1 MIARPR
7 VPIAIVGIGCRFP
20 GEITDPGS
28 FWRALLDGV
37 DAIGEIPPSR
47 FDAEALYEP
56 GTAAPGRIS
65 TRWGGYLPDI
75 DRLDAAFFGIAPRE
89 AALID
94 PQQRLLLEVSYE
106 AIEDGGQQL
115 DALLGSQTGVFV
127 GLWLN
132 DFESR
137 LMTDPSSFDL
147 YSSLGTGRYSASGRL
162 SYAFG
167 LQGPS
172 FTIDSACSS
181 SLVAV
186 HLACQSI
193 WSGQCQ
199 MALAGGANV
208 ILQPHITIAY
218 SQSGMMAADGRC
230 KFGDARADGYV
241 RSEGAGM
248 VLLKPLDAALADGDD
263 VYAVI
268 RGSAVNNDGRSG
280 ESMVKPARAGQEEL
294 LRLAYADAG
303 ISPDQVSYVE
313 AHGTGTVAGDPAEL
327 GALGSVLGE
336 GRVRGR
342 ECCVGSVKTNFG
354 HTEGAAGIAGLIKSA
369 LVLRHRVVPSTL
381 HLRQLNPAVDWES
394 IGLVIP
400 REGRPLAT
408 EGELVAGVSSFGIV
422 GTNAHIVLSSE
433 PPPERTRGEGD
444 ERACA
449 ADMLLPLSG
458 RDAGALRERARQL
471 AVVLEGGAGSARDLA
486 FTLARRRPHHTHRR
500 AIVGRDAAELVTQLH
515 ELADSAGDGAS
526 ATGAQAAGVVFVLP
540 GQGSQWPGMGRE
552 LYSTEPIFRAAVE
565 SCAAAMRPFTD
576 WSLLELLASDE
587 ESAAQ
592 RLTRIDVVQP
602 ALVALDIALAALWRS
617 WGIKPAA
624 VVGHSMGE
632 VAAAHVAGALS
643 LEDAMQII
651 CVRSR
656 LMRQKSGQGAMAVL
670 ELSRA
675 DATALLRRVS
685 DRVSVAASNG
695 PRSTIISGDPVVVDA
710 LLRSLEAR
718 GVFCR
723 AVNVDVA
730 SHSPQMESLRAPL
743 VAELGELAPR
753 DGNVPFFSTVTGDS
767 LRGSELTADYWS
779 RNLREPVLFGDA
791 VERLVALGHRDFVEV
806 SPHPVLTAA
815 VQQVLTSTGVAGR
828 ALATLRR
835 GEPERGAMLR
845 TLGELYEAG
854 SAVAW
859 GNLYPAG
866 RSVPLPAY
874 PWQRERF
881 WEEPAP
887 RSAARAAGHPLFG
900 PSTSTAAGA
909 RIWEGE
915 LRLKD
920 VGYLRDH
927 VVRDRIVLPAAA
939 YLDMALTAC
948 ATLEGATLVAE
959 QVQLEQAMILEPEDT
974 RQVQAL
980 LERETASS
988 ATLEIYS
995 KSATGEHAG
1004 WTRHAHARLRAEE
1017 SASIDLPGEIDGGES
1032 DPKEHDA
1039 VSADAHYGW
1048 LEQCGLA
1055 YGDRFRSLSD
1065 IERGETWA
1073 RGRVRMAGGLNGAG
1087 YRVHPALLDGALQLL
1102 LQTGNDGQVE
1112 GTHIP
1117 VQIGRVT
1124 SLRWLPQ
1131 ADSLRVEAVRRPV
1144 SGDLRGDVTIRDDA
1158 GALLIVIEDLR
1169 FRRLPLEGDA
1179 GIADW
1184 LFDVAWEE
1192 AAPVTA
1198 GASAAGEGHW
1208 LLVGDAGGIAPKV
1221 AQRMAAHGVACTIVR
1236 AATDASAGEDAHEC
1250 ALDSFDAE
1258 AITRLLESL
1267 RVERAAVTGIVD
1279 LTSLDATIAG
1289 DASGEMLWNRVRELT
1304 HRCLAISRAAAA
1316 RDEGPP
1322 RLWIVTSG
1330 AEGPPLAAAGVSA
1343 GAALW
1348 GMAATIGSELPA
1360 LRASCLDVHAAST
1373 ETMAGA
1379 VAAELLVDGGEP
1391 RVAIREG
1398 KRYVARMVRHVA
1410 DVSAGADA
1418 AAGRMV
1424 PGHMAAA
1431 YALET
1436 GGPGILDNLRFR
1448 AVARPRPRRGE
1459 IEIEVRAA
1467 GLNFLNVMSAMGVY
1481 PGPPDG
1487 VGPLGVECAGVVVA
1501 IGDGVDRLQ
1510 PGDEVAAF
1518 ALDSMATHARADAR
1532 LAAIKPTS
1540 LGFDAAATLPVAYL
1554 TAWYALEHLARLER
1568 GERVLIHSASGG
1580 VGMAAIQLAR
1590 RSGAE
1595 IFATAGSADK
1605 RRALEALGVR
1615 HVFDS
1620 RTLHFADAILERT
1633 GGEGVDVVLNSLTGP
1648 AIARSLSL
1656 LRPFGRFVE
1665 IGKRDIYADSKLAMA
1680 PFRNHLSYF
1689 AVDLLR
1695 LAAERPTL
1703 LGGMMRSIFTL
1714 VRQGELRPLP
1724 YRAFPASSVV
1734 EAFRHM
1740 ARSQHIGKLVVTVPP
1755 GGYLTGAPIAETAV
1769 RHDATYLITG
1779 GTGGL
1784 GLTLARW
1791 LADQGARHLVLVARN
1806 EAMGEAA
1813 KEIGELEKLGVRV
1826 VTVAADVCAMGDLER
1841 VTNMI
1846 AAEMPPLR
1854 GVVHGAG
1861 LLSDGTLNEIDPGS
1875 FDAAMAP
1882 KVLGAWHLHRLTAGM
1897 PLDFFVMHSSVA
1909 SVLGLAGQANYAAA
1923 SAMLDAIAR
1932 MRRAEGL
1939 PALSIN
1945 WGPWSE
1951 AGLAAASSDRG
1962 QRLAR
1967 LGLGSLS
1974 PEQAVAAFAQVMATE
1989 DRAAQVGIMRFNAG
2003 RWCEHHHHAAISPLL
2018 SGLRVPVSAKPTV
2031 PPGPGNSLQ
2040 EVLEARHAGTRQL
2053 AVERY
2058 LRERVARVFRV
2069 PAARVAL
2076 RTPLKEQGL
2085 DSLMS
2090 LELRNRLEAELGIA
2104 VPATAIWNYPS
2115 VAQLAEHLAQQLGE
2129 RVSPSPSRRP
2139 TPQDARALPDTASAY
2154 TTTELELLL
2163 ERELDAVNQLLSR
2176 D

>member
-1 MIARPR
+1 MIERPR

-20 GEITDPGS
+20 GGITDPVS
-28 FWRALLDGV
+28 FWRALVGGV
-37 DAIGEIPPSR
+37 DAIGDIPPSR
-47 FDAEALYEP
+47 FDAAALYEP
-56 GTAAPGRIS
+56 GSASPGRIS
-65 TRWGGYLPDI
+65 TRWGGFLTDI

-106 AIEDGGQQL
+106 AIEDGGRQL
-115 DALLGSQTGVFV
+115 DALLGSRTGVFV

-137 LMTDPSSFDL
+137 LMTDPASFDL
-147 YSSLGTGRYSASGRL
+147 YASLGTGRYSASGRL

-193 WSGQCQ
+193 WSGQCE

-248 VLLKPLDAALADGDD
+248 VLLKPLDAALVDGDD

-280 ESMVKPARAGQEEL
+280 ESMVKPAQAGQEAL
-294 LRLAYADAG
+294 LRQAYDDAR
-303 ISPDQVSYVE
+303 ISPDRVSYVE

-336 GRVRGR
+336 GRAPGR
-342 ECCVGSVKTNFG
+342 ECFVGSVKTNLG

-369 LVLRHRVVPSTL
+369 LVLRHRTVPSTL
-381 HLRQLNPAVDWES
+381 HLHELNPAIDWQS
-394 IGLVIP
+394 LGLVIP
-400 REGRPLAT
+400 REQQQLAA
-408 EGELVAGVSSFGIV
+408 EGELIAGVSSFGIA
-422 GTNAHIVLSSE
+422 GTNAHVVLSSE
-433 PPPERTRGEGD
+433 HQPGRARGVMNERPGD
-444 ERACA
+444 T
-449 ADMLLPLSG
+449 DLLLPLSG
-458 RDAGALRERARQL
+458 RDPGALRERARQL
-471 AVVLEGGAGSARDLA
+471 AGVLESGEVAAGDLA
-486 FTLARRRPHHTHRR
+486 FTLARRRPHHVHRR
-500 AIVGRDAAELVTQLH
+500 AVVGRESAELITQLR
-515 ELADSAGDGAS
+515 EFADNATADEG
-526 ATGAQAAGVVFVLP
+526 ATGGSTGVVFVFP

-552 LYSTEPIFRAAVE
+552 LFATEPVFRAAVE

-587 ESAAQ
+587 EAAARQ
-592 RLTRIDVVQP
+592 LMRIDVVQP

-617 WGIKPAA
+617 WGIEPVA

-643 LEDAMQII
+643 LDDAMRVI

-656 LMRQKSGQGAMAVL
+656 LMRQKSGHGAMAVL
-670 ELSRA
+670 ELSRD
-675 DATALLRRVS
+675 DAAALLRRVS

-695 PRSTIISGDPVVVDA
+695 PRSTIISGDPVVIDA

-743 VAELGELAPR
+743 VAELEGITPR
-753 DGNVPFFSTVTGDS
+753 DGEVPFFSTVTGDE
-767 LRGSELTADYWS
+767 LRGSELTTGYWS

-791 VERLVALGHRDFVEV
+791 VERLVVLGHGDFVEV

-815 VQQVLTSTGVAGR
+815 IQQVLTSTGAAGR
-828 ALATLRR
+828 ALASLRR

-845 TLGELYEAG
+845 TLGELYEG
-854 SAVAW
+854 GMNVAW
-859 GNLYPAG
+859 GGVYPAG

-874 PWQRERF
+874 PWQRERY
-881 WEEPAP
+881 WQEPAV
-887 RSAARAAGHPLFG
+887 RSARAGGHPLFG
-900 PSTSTAAGA
+900 ALTASAAGA
-909 RIWEGE
+909 RTWEGE
-915 LRLKD
+915 LRLD
-920 VGYLRDH
+920 DAEYLRDH

-939 YLDMALTAC
+939 YLEMALSAC
-948 ATLEGATLVAE
+948 ATLEGATLVVE
-959 QVQLEQAMILEPEDT
+959 QVQLEQALILEPDVA
-974 RQVQAL
+974 RPVQAL
-980 LERETASS
+980 LEPETAGS
-988 ATLEIYS
+988 ATFEIYS
-995 KSATGEHAG
+995 KPVTGGHAA
-1004 WTRHAHARLRAEE
+1004 WTRHARGRLRTEE
-1017 SASIDLPGEIDGGES
+1017 RAPAFRAAGVETTDRDEV
-1032 DPKEHDA
+1032 A
-1039 VSADAHYGW
+1039 VDAHYDR
-1048 LEQCGLA
+1048 LAQSGLA
-1055 YGDRFRSLSD
+1055 YGERFRLLRSID
-1065 IERGETWA
+1065 RGANWA
-1073 RGRVRMAGGLNGAG
+1073 RGWVHLAAGLSGAG
-1087 YRVHPALLDGALQLL
+1087 YRIHPALLDATFQLL
-1102 LQTGNDGQVE
+1102 LQTDDDGQDA
-1112 GTHIP
+1112 GTYVP
-1117 VQIGRVT
+1117 VRIGRVR
-1124 SLRWLPQ
+1124 SLRALP
-1131 ADSLRVEAVRRPV
+1131 DTNSLRVEAVR
-1144 SGDLRGDVTIRDDA
+1144 SSAMGDLRGDIAILGDD
-1158 GALLIVIEDLR
+1158 GAVLVLIEDLE
-1169 FRRLPLEGDA
+1169 FRRLPLEGDT
-1179 GIADW
+1179 GVADW
-1184 LFDVAWEE
+1184 LFGVTWEE
-1192 AAPVTA
+1192 AAPATA
-1198 GASAAGEGHW
+1198 GSRSATEEHW
-1208 LLVGDAGGIAPKV
+1208 LLVADSAGVARKV
-1221 AQRMAAHGVACTIVR
+1221 AHRMTAIGVACTIVR
-1236 AATDASAGEDAHEC
+1236 TSSEASAGEYANERV
-1250 ALDSFDAE
+1250 LDRFDADSVSGLLN
-1258 AITRLLESL
+1258 AIRA
-1267 RVERAAVTGIVD
+1267 ERGAVTGIAD
-1279 LTSLDATIAG
+1279 LTSLDALLSG
-1289 DASGEMLWNRVRELT
+1289 DTDGEMLLSRVRDLT
-1304 HRCLAISRAAAA
+1304 HRCLGITRAAAA
-1316 RDEGPP
+1316 RDEGSP
-1322 RLWIVTSG
+1322 RLWVVTSG
-1330 AEGPPLAAAGVSA
+1330 AEGPASPALGVSA

-1360 LRASCLDVHAAST
+1360 LRASCLDVHAANADA
-1373 ETMAGA
+1373 MAES
-1379 VAAELLVDGGEP
+1379 VATELLGGSGEE
-1391 RVAIREG
+1391 RVAIRDG
-1398 KRYVARMVRHVA
+1398 KRYVARMVRRVPGM
-1410 DVSAGADA
+1410 SSEAGS
-1418 AAGRMV
+1418 GERRV
-1424 PGHMAAA
+1424 ETGHMAAS

-1436 GGPGILDNLRFR
+1436 GGAGMLDNLRFR

-1481 PGPPDG
+1481 PGPADG

-1540 LGFDAAATLPVAYL
+1540 LSFDAAATLPVAYL

-1568 GERVLIHSASGG
+1568 DERVLIHSASGG

-1605 RRALEALGVR
+1605 RQALEALGVR

-1620 RTLHFADAILERT
+1620 RSLDFADGILECT
-1633 GGEGVDVVLNSLTGP
+1633 NGEGVDVVLNSLTGP

-1665 IGKRDIYADSKLAMA
+1665 IGKRDIYADSKMSMG

-1695 LAAERPTL
+1695 LAAERPAL

-1724 YRAFPASSVV
+1724 HRAFPASSIV

-1740 ARSQHIGKLVVTVPP
+1740 AQSQHVGKVVVTVPP
-1755 GGYLTGAPIAETAV
+1755 GGYLTGAPMAGTLV

-1779 GTGGL
+1779 GTGGV

-1791 LADQGARHLVLVARN
+1791 LAEQGARHLVLVARN
-1806 EAMGEAA
+1806 AA
-1813 KEIGELEKLGVRV
+1813 RGDAERRSESWRSLACVSSPPPRMS
-1826 VTVAADVCAMGDLER
+1826 CSMNDLER
-1841 VTNMI
+1841 VFTMI

-1854 GVVHGAG
+1854 GVLHGAG
-1861 LLSDGTLNEIDPGS
+1861 LLSDGTLSEIDLDR
-1875 FDAAMAP
+1875 FDAAIAP
-1882 KVLGAWHLHRLTAGM
+1882 KVSGAWHLHRLTAGM

-1909 SVLGLAGQANYAAA
+1909 SVLGLSGQANYAAA
-1923 SAMLDAIAR
+1923 NAILDAIAR
-1932 MRRAEGL
+1932 MRNAAGL

-1951 AGLAAASSDRG
+1951 AGMAAASSDRG
-1962 QRLAR
+1962 QRLSR
-1967 LGLGSLS
+1967 QGLGSLS
-1974 PEQAVAAFAQVMATE
+1974 PAQAVASFEHVIGSGRE
-1989 DRAAQVGIMRFNAG
+1989 VPQVGIMRFNAR
-2003 RWCEHHHHAAISPLL
+2003 RWIEHHAHAAVSPYL
-2018 SGLRVPVSAKPTV
+2018 SQLRATV
-2031 PPGPGNSLQ
+2031 PATPASPSAASGALRD
-2040 EVLEARHAGTRQL
+2040 VLEARDAGARQL

-2058 LRERVARVFRV
+2058 LRERVAQVFRV
-2069 PAARVAL
+2069 SVTRVSL
-2076 RTPLKEQGL
+2076 RTPLREQGL

-2115 VAQLAEHLAQQLGE
+2115 VALFAEHLAAQFGE
-2129 RVSPSPSRRP
+2129 RVTTSPSRRP
-2139 TPQDARALPDTASAY
+2139 TPQAVTAQPAPVATR
-2154 TTTELELLL
+2154 TTAELELLL
-2163 ERELDAVNQLLSR
+2163 ERELDAVNQLLSG